1 MPGKSVV
8 EDAEGGELVVQF
20 ALLDGVNWHFQ
31 NALIRSPQGRT
42 LASYP
47 SQNEAARHLGSA
59 LRPALS
65 RLKAVLDRVRQQFPA
80 SLTAEAQLQRMSMSY
95 LVGHYAVHDES
106 GAVVCQWHNPELRG
120 LVPAQ
125 RATG

>member
-1 MPGKSVV
+1 MSDTLTRKDFVEVLAKKHDLPKSRVDALGV
-8 EDAEGGELVVQF
+8 DLLEDVTKALKKGNKVALSQF
-20 ALLDGVNWHFQ
+20 GIFEVKK
-31 NALIRSPQGRT
+31 
-42 LASYP
+42 
-47 SQNEAARHLGSA
+47 
-59 LRPALS
+59 RPALS